1 MGFPIP
7 VDPEEMWGKK
17 ESAPKQGTCI
27 GCKYNNAPFCDKKD
41 RDLSKDD
48 YSCWESGKTAIS
60 LEKGVKNDSEKL
72 DWTMLDLGVMEKVV
86 EVLQYGSN
94 KYARD
99 NWKNVDGNRFE
110 AAAMRHK
117 VARLKGEKYDQ
128 ESGLLH
134 AAHEACNLYFILC
147 KELDEI

>member
-17 ESAPKQGTCI
+17 ESAPKQGT
-27 GCKYNNAPFCDKKD
+27 
-41 RDLSKDD
+41 
-48 YSCWESGKTAIS
+48 CWESGKTAIS